1 MLTAYEGGFIAK
13 VDTTAQ
19 CRIGDV
25 ARVRVGIKTTADDV
39 YVRRDWHTLPC
50 DVRSEEEHLRPLL
63 SQEDAAKWR
72 PRDSVNRHKRVLYT
86 HEVVDGRRRA
96 IAFDNSS
103 PTWKYL
109 LAHREKL
116 ESRKYVIDAGRSWYE
131 IWVPQDPSAWS
142 RPKIVFPD
150 ISPEPR
156 FFLDTKG
163 RIVDGNCY
171 WITTNDPRDDK
182 LLLLILGVANSSMM
196 TRYHDL
202 AFQNRL
208 YSQRRRHLTQYVAE
222 YPLPDRN
229 APASIEIVDVARKLS
244 SGEAVR
250 DDQLSLELRLDE
262 LVPLAFGI
270 DSSEFT
276 DMMG

>member
-1 MLTAYEGGFIAK
+1 
-13 VDTTAQ
+13 
-19 CRIGDV
+19 
-25 ARVRVGIKTTADDV
+25 
-39 YVRRDWHTLPC
+39 
-50 DVRSEEEHLRPLL
+50 
-63 SQEDAAKWR
+63 
-72 PRDSVNRHKRVLYT
+72 
-86 HEVVDGRRRA
+86 
-96 IAFDNSS
+96 
-103 PTWKYL
+103 
-109 LAHREKL
+109 
-116 ESRKYVIDAGRSWYE
+116 
-131 IWVPQDPSAWS
+131 
-142 RPKIVFPD
+142 
-150 ISPEPR
+150 
-156 FFLDTKG
+156 
-163 RIVDGNCY
+163 
-171 WITTNDPRDDK
+171 
-182 LLLLILGVANSSMM
+182 MM